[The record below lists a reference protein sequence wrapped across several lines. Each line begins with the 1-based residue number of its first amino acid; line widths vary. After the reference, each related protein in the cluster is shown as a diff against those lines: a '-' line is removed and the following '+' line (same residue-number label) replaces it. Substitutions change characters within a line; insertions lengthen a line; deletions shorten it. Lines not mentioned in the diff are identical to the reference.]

1 MPGGKLQSSGLADFL
16 DDLASA
22 AAIPGGGSSAALAG
36 AIGAGLVAMVCRVTI
51 KYQHDLSADAL
62 GQAALRAD
70 ELRRGLMGLIDL
82 DGESFKRVIE
92 ANKTKNAE
100 AIQSALIF
108 ATETPLRT
116 AALCEQALALAAS
129 IKDKTR
135 SSAQSDLKVGALLAQ
150 AGLRGAVVTAESNF
164 RDLHDDKFV
173 AAQQVRIAQMLAQAE
188 NDLKH
193 VQK

>member
-1 MPGGKLQSSGLADFL
+1 MQSSGLADFL

-51 KYQHDLSADAL
+51 KYQPDLSADAL

-70 ELRRGLMGLIDL
+70 ELRRELMSLIDL

-92 ANKTKNAE
+92 ANKTKSVE

-116 AALCEQALALAAS
+116 GALCGQALALAAS
-129 IKDKTR
+129 IKDKAR
-135 SSAQSDLKVGALLAQ
+135 ASAQSDLKVGALIAQ
-150 AGLRGAVVTAESNF
+150 GGLRGAVVTAESNF
-164 RDLHDDKFV
+164 RDLRDDKFV
-173 AAQQVRIAQMLAQAE
+173 AAQRVRIAQMLAQADK
-188 NDLKH
+188 DLTQ
-193 VQK
+193 VQS